1 MDLLT
6 FLTNTQKETLPFFDL
21 PKDDLSKTYA
31 PGKWNIQQ
39 ILVHLTDADSVMLDR
54 IRRAIAEPSV
64 VVWAFDQDI
73 WCDRLEYQ
81 NFPLELSKASY
92 IANRQI
98 TVFLAQKYYATL
110 GANQFVHSQT
120 GLRTLKDEFDKVAI
134 HNQTHINQIK
144 MALSK

>member
-6 FLTNTQKETLPFFDL
+6 SLTNTQNDTLPFFDL
-21 PKDDLSKTYA
+21 PQGDLIKTYA
-31 PGKWNIQQ
+31 PGKWTIKQ

-54 IRRAIAEPSV
+54 IRRAIAEPGGM
-64 VVWAFDQDI
+64 VWAFDQDT
-73 WCDRLEYQ
+73 WCARLEYH

-98 TVFLAQKYYATL
+98 TIFLARQYYASS

-120 GLRTLKDEFDKVAI
+120 GLRTLKHEFDKVSI
-134 HNQTHINQIK
+134 HNQTHLDQIK
-144 MALSK
+144 TALNR